1 MPDRG
6 HPYSG
11 AGAAGTDGTDPLTRA
26 GFSRDDLGNGRRLM
40 AVHGDDIA
48 HIDKSG
54 FTVWQGEVWDADN
67 GDKRAMQMA
76 LRLPEIV
83 MEEMEAVARQPV
95 EKWKIDATMTAE
107 QCDEKTAI
115 RKIRAAERGAWR
127 GHIARCGKLSNVKN
141 ALDVLKF
148 YAMNGKGEFD
158 NETLRITLGNG
169 TLDLSRLP
177 SAVEID
183 VTPEE
188 IAAAFVPEFFRGDM
202 STHQAP
208 VDFDPHAE
216 CPRWLAFIELIM
228 PSPAMRHYLRMVF
241 GYCLSGSVSEQC
253 IFLFQGEGK
262 NGKSVLMTV
271 MARLLGDYSTVTPIE
286 TFLRDKNRSGASAS
300 PDVARLD
307 GRRLVRASEPRKG
320 DVLDDG
326 RLKEF
331 SGGELMATRELYGK
345 YYEFQ
350 PRAKLFLSFN
360 RVPSIYSDDD
370 GMWRRIHLIP
380 FSVQIP
386 ESMRRAFEVVVA
398 ELMAEAPGILN
409 WMIAGWRDYVAA
421 GRIERPE
428 EVEIASQDLR
438 ETLDTIGQ
446 FLAECCIKGN
456 DERAQFAHVYLVY
469 EKWAARLG
477 DKPISRK
484 ALAMALENKGYK
496 KDRGGGNNSAYRGG
510 LRLRWRD
517 EVGPD
522 IGRELYAEWLRHAG
536 APVDRPMEDA
546 GDF

>member
-1 MPDRG
+1 M
-6 HPYSG
+6 
-11 AGAAGTDGTDPLTRA
+11 
-26 GFSRDDLGNGRRLM
+26 GNGRRLM
-40 AVHGDDIA
+40 AVHGHDIA

-54 FTVWQGEVWDADN
+54 FIVWTGEIWDADH
-67 GDKRAMQMA
+67 GDKRALQLAM
-76 LRLPEIV
+76 RLSEIV
-83 MEEMEAVARQPV
+83 TEEMEVQSRQPV
-95 EKWKIDATMTAE
+95 EKWLLDATMASD
-107 QCDEKTAI
+107 QIDEKKATA
-115 RKIRAAERGAWR
+115 KIKAARRGAWR
-127 GHIARCGKLSNVKN
+127 SYIARCGRLPDIER
-141 ALDVLKF
+141 ALKVLRT
-148 YAMNGKGEFD
+148 YAMGSKGDFD
-158 NETLRITLGNG
+158 NNTLRLTLANG
-169 TLDLSRLP
+169 TLDLSKLP
-177 SAVEID
+177 SAAEVD

-188 IAAAFVPEFFRGDM
+188 IGAAFVEEFFRDDM
-202 STHQAP
+202 STHQSP
-208 VDFDPHAE
+208 VRFDPRAD
-216 CPRWLAFIELIM
+216 CPKWIAFIELIM
-228 PSPAMRHYLRMVF
+228 PSRPMQQYMQMVF

-262 NGKSVLMTV
+262 NGKSVLLTIMS
-271 MARLLGDYSTVTPIE
+271 RILGDYSTVTPIE

-386 ESMRRAFEVVVA
+386 ESMRRAFDVVVA
-398 ELMAEAPGILN
+398 ELMDEAPGILN
-409 WMIAGWRDYVAA
+409 WMIEGWRAYAAA
-421 GRIERPE
+421 GRIVRPE

-446 FLAECCIKGN
+446 FLSECCIKGN
-456 DERAQFAHVYLVY
+456 EEKAQFAQVYVVY
-469 EKWAARLG
+469 EKWATRLG
-477 DKPISRK
+477 DKPVSRK

-496 KDRGGGNNSAYRGG
+496 KDRGGGNNSAYRSG
-510 LRLRWRD
+510 LRLRYRD
-517 EVGPD
+517 EIGPD
-522 IGRELYAEWLRHAG
+522 IGTEMYGEWLRAAS
-536 APVDRPMEDA
+536 APVDKPIEGEDV
-546 GDF
+546 F